1 MLQASRTEKYQRMR
15 ELLNEKQW
23 RHSLALEAQECGSVM
38 LVAHE
43 AGVSHNTIRRAL
55 RELEAGERYSPG
67 QRQRQPGG
75 GRKSAAEKD
84 GSLQADLESLLE
96 PKGDPM
102 SLLKW
107 TSHVRGASAGGFR
120 TEGPSG
126 GGDDHPTDVTRLGL
140 LVARQ

>member
-1 MLQASRTEKYQRMR
+1 MMPASRTEKYQRMR

-23 RHSLALEAQECGSVM
+23 RHYLALEAQECGSVM
-38 LVAHE
+38 HVAQE

-67 QRQRQPGG
+67 QRQRKSGG
-75 GRKSAAEKD
+75 GRKQATEKD
-84 GSLQADLESLLE
+84 GSLRADLESLLE

-107 TSHVRGASAGGFR
+107 TTKSVAHLKAALEQMGHEVAETTIRRLLHALGYSAR
-120 TEGPSG
+120 
-126 GGDDHPTDVTRLGL
+126 
-140 LVARQ
+140 RQ